1 MTAAQMRA
9 NSAIEAQQREHGE
22 YSTPWMVG
30 EQLKDIC
37 AREPAAAELI
47 AQDLEN
53 PEMSLEKAE
62 RKIKAWA
69 DKHKKSGAGGVGV
82 PPVIAEGI
90 LREFYGLA
98 ARDAGTAGDRGRSPL
113 QGNVDLDL
121 TDFL

>member
-9 NSAIEAQQREHGE
+9 NSAIEAQQRTHGE
-22 YSTPWMVG
+22 YSTPWMAG

-62 RKIKAWA
+62 GKIKAWA
-69 DKHKKSGAGGVGV
+69 DEHKKSGAGGVGV
-82 PPVIAEGI
+82 PPVVAEGI
-90 LREFYGLA
+90 LRKFYGLA
-98 ARDAGTAGDRGRSPL
+98 ARDAGTAGRASPSPTD
-113 QGNVDLDL
+113 GGVNLDL